1 MRARKTRNLVIDAR
15 PRGPGG
21 LLAHERILGRPVLD
35 HLLDLAGTLGPA
47 AKAVAIHA
55 RIDEHDALRSRVEAG
70 LNPAPVQLVTGPPP
84 EDATILRTDR
94 LYDPSKLR
102 RAYRNGRDPETAV
115 IWRLDRPLGL
125 AGAEDE
131 LIRRRTYQPLGG
143 YWAIGPART
152 LARWLRPTWVRPNGV
167 TLASGGLVLTAAAT
181 VAFGPE
187 TWLARGVA
195 AVALAVALVLDTADG
210 HLARLQGTASEFGRW
225 LDANLDELGDMALHA
240 AIAWAAFARS
250 GHPVWLVAGMVYAMG
265 KYLFMV
271 GAHLG
276 EALEPSTPGQPA
288 LAEIAARSWLGK
300 IRGAVIALGHADV
313 RWHLWIVLAALG
325 RLDLALVTYAAYF
338 PARAAA
344 GLARKVARHG

>member
-1 MRARKTRNLVIDAR
+1 MAAQKTRNLVIDAR

-21 LLAHERILGRPVLD
+21 LLAHERVLGRSVLD
-35 HLLDLAGTLGPA
+35 HLLDLAHTMGNVGGT
-47 AKAVAIHA
+47 VAIHA
-55 RIDEHDALRSRVEAG
+55 RIDEHDALRVRVGSSQNRAQ
-70 LNPAPVQLVTGPPP
+70 VQFVTGPPP
-84 EDATILRTDR
+84 EDATVLRTDR
-94 LYDPSKLR
+94 FYDPSKLR
-102 RAYRNGRDPETAV
+102 RIHLKGKDPESAV
-115 IWRLDRPLGL
+115 IWRLDRPLAL

-131 LIRRRTYQPLGG
+131 LIRRRTYQPLGS

-152 LARWLRPTWVRPNGV
+152 LARWLKPTWVRPNGV
-167 TLASGGLVLTAAAT
+167 TLASGGLVLAAAST
-181 VAFGPE
+181 VGFGPDD
-187 TWLARGVA
+187 WQGRGFA

-225 LDANLDELGDMALHA
+225 LDSNLDELGDMALHA

-250 GHPVWLVAGMVYAMG
+250 GQPAWLVAGMVYAMG
-265 KYLFMV
+265 KYLFVV

-276 EALEPSTPGQPA
+276 EALEPSNSGQA
-288 LAEIAARSWLGK
+288 TQEGAASQSKIGSIRRVMIAM
-300 IRGAVIALGHADV
+300 GHADV

-338 PARAAA
+338 PTRAAA